1 MRLHP
6 LLLLKNNEFGGY
18 FEEKLSNATRSCRKL
33 LRVGEDGNCYRNISN
48 YMNLEDILMG
58 SVALRTE
65 GVVTYAELCA
75 KRRVRREI
83 YQNFIN
89 LEDILM
95 DSAALRTEG
104 VVTYAELC
112 AKRRARREIYQNY
125 MNLVDIL
132 RKNCRT
138 RPEAVESY
146 CERERSA
153 IVTKIYPN

>member
-1 MRLHP
+1 MHP
-6 LLLLKNNEFGGY
+6 LLLLK
-18 FEEKLSNATRSCRKL
+18 A
-33 LRVGEDGNCYRNISN
+33 
-48 YMNLEDILMG
+48 M
-58 SVALRTE
+58 
-65 GVVTYAELCA
+65 
-75 KRRVRREI
+75 
-83 YQNFIN
+83 N

-125 MNLVDIL
+125 MNLEDIL

-138 RPEAVESY
+138 RPKAVESY

-153 IVTKIYPN
+153 IVTKIYPNQRPVEPKPPSPLTVSESSSHSSNSTLRNGTIASWATRSPASTVASISE